1 MTTQDTEDAIVRKRP
16 TELSPGAVVAQ
27 SLDNEWVN
35 AQLTKKMIEKGTSL
49 RDVEE
54 IRGKEARAEYF
65 RSLLNTRQ
73 VVVNRVFFY
82 NNRAVSCDLVEGGAA
97 RRAHQKLLGDGSL
110 VPYLVNEHQ
119 PAERPPNMTVDE
131 RAFTAWQETVEGMPA
146 SSRITCVRMSWEDQ
160 ENRDASRNG
169 LFNPFAGQVQRLTAT
184 DIPLLAAQVGVP
196 PERTAQF
203 GARLHE
209 LVGFSSDRRTRG
221 ELVSRRVLYDEFVS
235 VPGLPASDVRYD
247 RNKPFA
253 GEVKQ
258 LLDLIYNVN
267 LADAL
272 GMYPLTPSGGLRRVA
287 LQEWRD
293 VRTAP
298 SGVVTDPE
306 QLLLFLRR
314 QAFSTVQDR
323 LTPSAVDTLAL
334 EDIWTL
340 RQSDPWHEYMRAFD
354 ALTAEPAAFHDR
366 VGRVFDRYVRLNS
379 EIVRVAAGR
388 RASRAKAGKWAPV
401 IEVVVIVGGAVFSAI
416 TGDDTWGVVGDV
428 GAVSAKA
435 GGSVQL
441 VLRNRREGRREQKF
455 AREIA
460 AVRFDSAREWEQFHS
475 MVRRLPGYR
484 EQSGSRAATSSAT
497 VQDDIP
503 EY

>member
-1 MTTQDTEDAIVRKRP
+1 MTTQGADDAISRKQP
-16 TELSPGAVVAQ
+16 AELAPGAVIAQ
-27 SLDNEWVN
+27 SLDNEWVS
-35 AQLTKKMIEKGTSL
+35 ARLTKDMIEKGKSL
-49 RDVEE
+49 RDVAD
-54 IRGKEARAEYF
+54 IRSKEARAEYF
-65 RSLLNTRQ
+65 RSLINTRQ

-110 VPYLVNEHQ
+110 VPYLVNERE
-119 PAERPPNMTVDE
+119 PAARPPNVSVDE
-131 RAFTAWQETVEGMPA
+131 EAFTAWQETVDGMPA
-146 SSRITCVRMSWEDQ
+146 SSRITCVRLSWEDQ
-160 ENRDASRNG
+160 ENRDATRNG

-196 PERTAQF
+196 PEQTPEF
-203 GARLHE
+203 GARLHR
-209 LVGFSSDRRTRG
+209 LVGFSSDRRTRDQ
-221 ELVSRRVLYDEFVS
+221 LVSRKVLYDEFVS
-235 VPGLPASDVRYD
+235 VPGLPVSDVRYD
-247 RNKPFA
+247 RSKPFA
-253 GEVKQ
+253 GEIKQ

-272 GMYPLTPSGGLRRVA
+272 GMYPLTPSGSLRRIA

-323 LTPSAVDTLAL
+323 LTPAAVDTLTL
-334 EDIWTL
+334 EDVWSL
-340 RQSDPWHEYMRAFD
+340 RQSDAWHEYIGAFD
-354 ALTAEPAAFHDR
+354 ALTADPAAFHDR
-366 VGRVFDRYVRLNS
+366 VGRVFDRYVKLNS
-379 EIVRVAAGR
+379 EIVRIAAGR
-388 RASRAKAGKWAPV
+388 RASRAMARKWAPV
-401 IEVVVIVGGAVFSAI
+401 IEVVVVVGGAVFSAI

-460 AVRFDSAREWEQFHS
+460 SVRFDSAREWEQFHG
-475 MVRRLPGYR
+475 MVRQLPGYR
-484 EQSGSRAATSSAT
+484 EQRGSRMATSSAT